1 MRKYI
6 LSLALA
12 LCEEVV
18 IGVVGDV
25 CARMHTRDKA
35 RC

>member
-6 LSLALA
+6 LSLAPA
-12 LCEEVV
+12 LCKEVV
-18 IGVVGDV
+18 VQVVGDV
-25 CARMHTRDKA
+25 CARMHTRDEA